1 MSRTQ
6 KAQMLVETCERRGEM
21 ERLLAAVQQA
31 NPYQYERYRE
41 RLARR

>member
-1 MSRTQ
+1 
-6 KAQMLVETCERRGEM
+6 M
-21 ERLLAAVQQA
+21 EKLLAKIEWA